1 MKWSFSILGTGL
13 MLSQLSF
20 GATIAV
26 IDSGLD
32 TKHQDLAGKIW
43 VNPTDSANNGV
54 DEDQNGMVDD
64 INGWNFFRNNNQ
76 LIDYRFGWFV
86 QEDIRRFMD
95 IQNKYI
101 QGTASQDEIA
111 WAKEKQKSRWF
122 ILKLM
127 TFGNYVHG
135 THVAG
140 IVARDN
146 SQAKVIGIKLIPT
159 LFPLGSVKDQVIH
172 ALNEGQ
178 DPSIIAQIIVKAGL
192 RLFAKSQSQ
201 MFVVLAEYVNGHQ
214 ADVVNGS
221 FGTAMTQAKLI
232 ATQLLKL
239 ALKGAEPSA
248 ALVDEYARYLM
259 DRMVEE
265 NKAMLAAAPKTLFVF
280 AAGNDGSNN
289 DLNPVVP
296 ANVPGDNRISVAATV
311 GNSSLAS
318 FSNYGARNVDIAA
331 PGVNIDSAIPGGTKA
346 SLSGTSQAAP
356 YVANVAGAVK
366 DANPRLTPAEIKK
379 ILMETVD
386 VKDFLVGKVA
396 SKGVV
401 NKDRAVQAAKL
412 SQQYSVAD
420 AIQQARTAVADQPVA
435 AAFVG
440 ARDPLFVMPLPSLV
454 R

>member
-13 MLSQLSF
+13 MLSQLSL

-32 TKHQDLAGKIW
+32 TKHQDLAGKVW
-43 VNPTDSANNGV
+43 VNPTDTDGNGV

-159 LFPLGSVKDQVIH
+159 LFPLGSVKDQVMH

-178 DPSIIAQIIVKAGL
+178 DPSIVAQIIVKAGL

-201 MFVVLAEYVNGHQ
+201 MFVVLAQYVNGHQ

-239 ALKGAEPSA
+239 ALKGAEPSV

-296 ANVPGDNRISVAATV
+296 ANVPGDNRITVAATM

-401 NKDRAVQAAKL
+401 NKARAVEAANL

-420 AIQQARTAVADQPVA
+420 AIQQARNAVADQPVA

-440 ARDPLFVMPLPSLV
+440 ARDPLFILPLSSLI

>member
-13 MLSQLSF
+13 MLTQLSF